1 MQEQDSDLRTG
12 AWRRRGEG
20 VVVAETAAAPGR
32 GQEQG
37 TRTGYESEGQALLSH
52 QLPPC
57 AAERKSKSPPRGC
70 GIMTRPALF
79 SFKMCI
85 IIAII
90 NNNSVTSVTGVHRT
104 PDLRLRGC
112 DSVGSGEQWGH
123 RAGAPGHDLSICKLW
138 GPIFFLFFSPLPCSR
153 FFVVVFSEM

>member
-1 MQEQDSDLRTG
+1 M
-12 AWRRRGEG
+12 
-20 VVVAETAAAPGR
+20 AETAAAPGR

-37 TRTGYESEGQALLSH
+37 TRTGCESEGQALLSH

-57 AAERKSKSPPRGC
+57 TAERKSKSPPCGC
-70 GIMTRPALF
+70 GIMTQPALF

-90 NNNSVTSVTGVHRT
+90 NNNSVTSVTRVHRT

-112 DSVGSGEQWGH
+112 DSVGSGEQ
-123 RAGAPGHDLSICKLW
+123 
-138 GPIFFLFFSPLPCSR
+138 
-153 FFVVVFSEM
+153 

>member
-1 MQEQDSDLRTG
+1 M
-12 AWRRRGEG
+12 
-20 VVVAETAAAPGR
+20 AETAAAPGH

-37 TRTGYESEGQALLSH
+37 TRTGCESEGQALLSH

-57 AAERKSKSPPRGC
+57 TAERKSKSPPCGC

-104 PDLRLRGC
+104 PDLRLGGC
-112 DSVGSGEQWGH
+112 DSVGTGPGLQDMTFPFASSGVLFSFYFFHLFPAQDFLLLFLVKCN
-123 RAGAPGHDLSICKLW
+123 RRLGACIYMVQFNG
-138 GPIFFLFFSPLPCSR
+138 IFF
-153 FFVVVFSEM
+153 